1 MSRRHKRADGF
12 TLIEVLVTLII
23 LAVGLLGMAG
33 LHLTAQQAELESYQ
47 RAQALILMQDMV
59 ERMTTNRKAIGCYA
73 VSSGESGGSTTS
85 YLGTGN
91 TTLYDCA
98 SAYGTTVS
106 SNRANRDLAEWDNLL
121 KGATTTADIDGDGTA
136 DNVGAMI
143 GARGCITYDAVNDR
157 FTVAV
162 AWQGV
167 QKTQQ
172 PANNCGQNLYS
183 TETTRRVITTDVQL
197 GIL

>member
-1 MSRRHKRADGF
+1 
-12 TLIEVLVTLII
+12 VLVTLII

-33 LHLTAQQAELESYQ
+33 LQLTAQQAELESYQ

-59 ERMTTNRKAIGCYA
+59 ERMTTNRKAISCYA
-73 VSSGESGGSTTS
+73 VSSGESGGSATS

-91 TTLYDCA
+91 TTIYDCA
-98 SAYGTTVS
+98 SAYGTTVT
-106 SNRANRDLAEWDNLL
+106 SNRANQDLAEWDSLL
-121 KGATTTADIDGDGTA
+121 KGAATTADIDGDGTA